1 MLGVIDQLA
10 AALGDVANALRDHGE
25 VLRARRLDHL
35 IDMER
40 PALPED
46 RDDRRLS
53 IQQRVQVRVGLWS
66 VRFMTRAAEGGELGA
81 LPANLLRRGEEL
93 NVLRV
98 RPWPATLNRWH
109 AELIERAGNT
119 ELVLQ

>member
-10 AALGDVANALRDHGE
+10 AALGNIANALRDHGE

-35 IDMER
+35 IYMER

-53 IQQRVQVRVGLWS
+53 IQQRIQVRIGLWS
-66 VRFMTRAAEGGELGA
+66 VRLVARAAEGGELGA

-93 NVLRV
+93 NILRV
-98 RPWPATLNRWH
+98 RPWPAALNRWH
-109 AELIERAGNT
+109 AELIKRAGNT